1 MKYLV
6 DTNIF
11 LEILLNQERKDD
23 CKMFLEKNIKKLFI
37 SDFSLHSIGV
47 ILFRNKKEKIFNMF
61 VADILQNIEIL
72 SLTKFKYSYLKDIK
86 KKYQLDF
93 DDSYQL
99 AIAQDH
105 NLEIA
110 TMDFDFKKVSD
121 SQKVLFL

>member
-1 MKYLV
+1 MQYLV

-11 LEILLNQERKDD
+11 LEILLNQDRKED

-61 VADILQNIEIL
+61 VTDILQNIEIL
-72 SLTKFKYSYLKDIK
+72 SLTKFKYSYLDDIK

-121 SQKVLFL
+121 NQKVLFL

>member
-11 LEILLNQERKDD
+11 LEILLNQDRKDD
-23 CKMFLEKNIKKLFI
+23 CKVFLEENIKQLYI

-61 VADILQNIEIL
+61 VTDIMQNIEIL
-72 SLTKFKYSYLKDIK
+72 SLTKFKYSNLDDIK

-105 NLEIA
+105 YLKIA

-121 SQKVLFL
+121 TQKVLFL